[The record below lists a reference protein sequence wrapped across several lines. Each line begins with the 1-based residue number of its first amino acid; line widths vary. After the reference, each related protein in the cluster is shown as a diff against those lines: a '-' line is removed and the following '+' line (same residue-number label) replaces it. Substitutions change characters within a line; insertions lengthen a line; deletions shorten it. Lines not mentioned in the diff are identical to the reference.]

1 MSLMRL
7 CDESFESDEGDENN
21 GNDESD
27 ESLLKEWRPLVTSE
41 PAESGATADL
51 ETAGLRSRLPTLGR

>member
-1 MSLMRL
+1 MRVMRL
-7 CDESFESDEGDENN
+7 TTTSDVSDETDESN
-21 GNDESD
+21 
-27 ESLLKEWRPLVTSE
+27 ESLWRELRTLVTSE